1 MRGVEMVQAQNKQAK
16 RFA

>member
-1 MRGVEMVQAQNKQAK
+1 MVQAQNKQAK